1 MGLRPAALLLLHCR
15 SNILRPHVR
24 AFRSYHLERLVPI
37 ALTPVARESDFVPYD
52 SCTKHAIDPPPNF
65 LELTAVVGD
74 ADENDGGPSSAR
86 EEVIRLAYF
95 DHHPQHSD
103 DPDLAVLFCG
113 GFRSDMRGIKA
124 EFLDQC
130 CADRNLPYCRF
141 DYRGHGQSTR
151 TRSTAITEPETTTST
166 TAESELDF
174 WRRHATIG
182 NWISDALRVMDE
194 VLMWP
199 NSSGDSARTRR
210 RRRVVVVGSSMGAW
224 IALHLALARPH
235 HVAGLVLLAAAPD
248 FTEDLFLRLSSEQR
262 AELMEKG
269 VVHVPSQYDPEQ
281 PYPVTRQLI
290 EEARRRWLLLS
301 RNCPSDAGLGNVT
314 CPVRLLHGKL
324 DDDVSHRKS
333 LELARA
339 LSTNSVAAASTSCSD
354 STTRN
359 NVHMTLVEGGDH
371 RLSRPSD
378 LNLLAETLDGLLATL
393 RKGRT

>member
-1 MGLRPAALLLLHCR
+1 M
-15 SNILRPHVR
+15 
-24 AFRSYHLERLVPI
+24 
-37 ALTPVARESDFVPYD
+37 
-52 SCTKHAIDPPPNF
+52 KHAIDPSPNF
-65 LELTAVVGD
+65 LDLVAVVGD
-74 ADENDGGPSSAR
+74 ADDNDGGPSSAR
-86 EEVIRLAYF
+86 EEVIRLAYL
-95 DHHPQHSD
+95 DHHPQNND

-124 EFLDQC
+124 EFLHRY

-141 DYRGHGQSTR
+141 DYRGHGQSTG
-151 TRSTAITEPETTTST
+151 TRLTTPTP
-166 TAESELDF
+166 AESELDF
-174 WRRHATIG
+174 WNRHATIG
-182 NWISDALRVMDE
+182 NWISDALRVMDQ
-194 VLMWP
+194 VLLWP
-199 NSSGDSARTRR
+199 NSSGDGARTKR

-248 FTEDLFLRLSSEQR
+248 FTEDLFLQLSSEQR

-290 EEARRRWLLLS
+290 EEARRRRLLLT
-301 RNCPSDAGLGNVT
+301 RNSPSDAGLGNVT

-333 LELARA
+333 VELARA
-339 LSTNSVAAASTSCSD
+339 LSTKASAAAASTSCSD

-359 NVHMTLVEGGDH
+359 NVHMTLVEDGDH

-393 RKGRT
+393 RTTEQCRSTNTADAI

>member
-1 MGLRPAALLLLHCR
+1 
-15 SNILRPHVR
+15 VR

-37 ALTPVARESDFVPYD
+37 ARAPVARESDFVPYD
-52 SCTKHAIDPPPNF
+52 SCTKHAIDPPPSV

-74 ADENDGGPSSAR
+74 ADDNDGGPSSAR

-95 DHHPQHSD
+95 HHHPQHSD
-103 DPDLAVLFCG
+103 DSDLAVLFCG

-124 EFLDQC
+124 KFLEQC

-151 TRSTAITEPETTTST
+151 TTST
-166 TAESELDF
+166 TTASTTIERELDF
-174 WRRHATIG
+174 WNRHATIG

-194 VLMWP
+194 VLLRP
-199 NSSGDSARTRR
+199 NSSGDGARTRR

-248 FTEDLFLRLSSEQR
+248 FTEELFLQLSSAQR

-281 PYPVTRQLI
+281 PYPITRRLI

-301 RNCPSDAGLGNVT
+301 RNSPSDAVLGNVT

-339 LSTNSVAAASTSCSD
+339 LSTKASAAAPSPACSD

-359 NVHMTLVEGGDH
+359 NVHMTLVEDGDH

-393 RKGRT
+393 RTTEQRRRTNTAGAI